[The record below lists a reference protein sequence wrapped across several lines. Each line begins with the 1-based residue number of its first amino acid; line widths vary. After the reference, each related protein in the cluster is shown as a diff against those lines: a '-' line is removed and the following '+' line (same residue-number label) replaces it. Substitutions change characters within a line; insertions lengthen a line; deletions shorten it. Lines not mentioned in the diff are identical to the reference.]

1 MCIVICWVDSSSTA
15 HEAALGLVQLPDTKA
30 LTLYTTIKELVRCSL
45 PIASCIGQAYDGAV
59 NMSGVPNDVQV
70 LMKKEADHCLYI
82 HCFAESLNLCVQEV
96 TKRCELV
103 CNCME
108 FIFQLVQLIK
118 FSPKRLNLSECV
130 RREIT
135 LSDGES
141 ALSPSLRTL
150 CPTRWTVRHSAI
162 DSVMKI
168 YQALMSSLLIIEQ
181 DDDEYAAKGKGLL
194 MHMESF
200 DTFFSLKLA
209 KLVFSAAEQFP
220 QTFRQKK
227 RQFLKEPEV

>member
-1 MCIVICWVDSSSTA
+1 MQSRDCA
-15 HEAALGLVQLPDTKA
+15 NALRNLKIERAISRLSAQSQDPWILRMRSAISRSHKF
-30 LTLYTTIKELVRCSL
+30 LNCKE
-45 PIASCIGQAYDGAV
+45 
-59 NMSGVPNDVQV
+59 
-70 LMKKEADHCLYI
+70 HI
-82 HCFAESLNLCVQEV
+82 HCFADSLNLCVQEV

-103 CNCME
+103 RNCME
-108 FIFQLVQLIK
+108 FIFQLAQLIK

-130 RREIT
+130 RKEIT

-150 CPTRWTVRHSAI
+150 CPTQWTARHSAI
-162 DSVMKI
+162 DSIMKI
-168 YQALMSSLLIIEQ
+168 YQALMSSLQIIEQ
-181 DDDEYAAKGKGLL
+181 GHDEYAAKGKGLR

-220 QTFRQKK
+220 QTFRQ
-227 RQFLKEPEV
+227 RNDRF